1 MGIEG
6 SIPPAVCFVLLF
18 FRYFDLRCGPKTTR
32 SAFRVLLSSTQLC
45 SILLLLLSLIHN
57 ARFTASEVSD
67 DLGERGR
74 ERERQGRQGREQS
87 RAEFEISFA
96 YLCSSYQFDCD
107 RKGQIII
114 FYPSCEWP

>member
-1 MGIEG
+1 MLLIEG

-18 FRYFDLRCGPKTTR
+18 FRYFDLRCGQKSTR

-74 ERERQGRQGREQS
+74 ERETRETRERTEQS
-87 RAEFEISFA
+87 RV
-96 YLCSSYQFDCD
+96 
-107 RKGQIII
+107 
-114 FYPSCEWP
+114 